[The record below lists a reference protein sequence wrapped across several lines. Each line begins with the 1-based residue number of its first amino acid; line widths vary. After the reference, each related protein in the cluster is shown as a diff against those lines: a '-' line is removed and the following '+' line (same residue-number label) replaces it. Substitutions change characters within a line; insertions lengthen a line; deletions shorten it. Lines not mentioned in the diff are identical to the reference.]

1 VIKNGHTGLPVWAD
15 PWTIVNGPDLPIGNA
30 VGTLIS
36 DDIIIL
42 ILRYFI

>member
-42 ILRYFI
+42 